1 MEQFGAYWPLI
12 VLFLSVLVL
21 MFVTASNRAEQILQ
35 LNDFRQAVIRVSKKA
50 PREHLQLLSIK
61 RIILVVLL
69 LHLGAFFALYQVL
82 QVRIETLLIEK
93 EIEKA
98 QVGSLII
105 PYTAFFRSEYVSRT
119 GFKYSKRRT
128 RADVQVKG
136 SLWSG
141 FEVSMT
147 EIDLAKVSKVVGK
160 KFVFSFMTDTKK
172 LTPEIHRHMKREMAS
187 KEIDAYELEKYDN
200 RGPYIVV
207 VLSEKNRAKDH
218 AQVATTIA
226 KRLHTELTIAKKLQ
240 VNYVVVKVVDP
251 ALYLDKKRIKVI
263 ARGTAGVYQDI

>member
-12 VLFLSVLVL
+12 VLFFSVLVV
-21 MFVTASNRAEQILQ
+21 MFVTASNRGEQVLQ
-35 LNDFRQAVIRVSKKA
+35 LKDFRQAVIRVSKKA
-50 PREHLQLLSIK
+50 PREHLRLLSIK

-69 LHLGAFFALYQVL
+69 LHLGTFFALYQVL

-93 EIEKA
+93 KIEKA

-105 PYTAFFRSEYVSRT
+105 PYTAFFRSEYISRT

-128 RADVQVKG
+128 RADVKVKG
-136 SLWSG
+136 NLWSG

-200 RGPYIVV
+200 RGPYIVI

-218 AQVATTIA
+218 AQIATTIA
-226 KRLHTELTIAKKLQ
+226 KRLHAELTIAKKLQ

-263 ARGTAGVYQDI
+263 ATGAAGVYQDI

>member
-1 MEQFGAYWPLI
+1 MEQFGTYWPLI

-21 MFVTASNRAEQILQ
+21 MFLTASNRAEQILQ

-105 PYTAFFRSEYVSRT
+105 PYKI
-119 GFKYSKRRT
+119 G
-128 RADVQVKG
+128 RA
-136 SLWSG
+136 SC
-141 FEVSMT
+141 
-147 EIDLAKVSKVVGK
+147 
-160 KFVFSFMTDTKK
+160 
-172 LTPEIHRHMKREMAS
+172 RE
-187 KEIDAYELEKYDN
+187 
-200 RGPYIVV
+200 RV
-207 VLSEKNRAKDH
+207 
-218 AQVATTIA
+218 
-226 KRLHTELTIAKKLQ
+226 
-240 VNYVVVKVVDP
+240 
-251 ALYLDKKRIKVI
+251 
-263 ARGTAGVYQDI
+263 